1 MALKDILNAKQN
13 KEELDKAKD
22 ALSKLGGLDYLELQ
36 NRISSA
42 QKELELIMR
51 QHAEAQTA
59 VVKLRNTKADYER
72 EISNLKQQA
81 GIAESIVNL
90 ENILQQKRSQI
101 IVADDAILME
111 SFSLYSPRFSFA
123 SAEEYR
129 VKLDECREVQKQ
141 MIRSGTAATGAKNWQ
156 VNGSSSQ
163 GAKLVNDM
171 IKLCLRS
178 FNNECDSAI
187 EIVRFNNFDRCLQRI
202 DKSAETIQKT
212 AKMMSV
218 TIADEYIKL
227 KHEELSIALEYQ
239 IKKQEEKERLKE
251 LRAQQR
257 EEARVA
263 KELEQSRLASLKEQ
277 KHYQQAYD
285 LITKQIDE
293 CSDDEAKKV
302 LYDRR
307 KEISQKLVSIEDEL
321 TEIDYRQANQR
332 AGYVYVISNIGAFGE
347 GVYKIGMTRRLEPQ
361 ERIDELGDASVP
373 FNFDIHAMIFSDDA
387 PALEAAL
394 HNAFDAKKVNKVNGR
409 KEFFRVTLDEVKDVV
424 YSAYGKSVEFIDI
437 PAAEQYRQSIR
448 M

>member
-1 MALKDILNAKQN
+1 
-13 KEELDKAKD
+13 
-22 ALSKLGGLDYLELQ
+22 
-36 NRISSA
+36 
-42 QKELELIMR
+42 
-51 QHAEAQTA
+51 
-59 VVKLRNTKADYER
+59 
-72 EISNLKQQA
+72 
-81 GIAESIVNL
+81 
-90 ENILQQKRSQI
+90 
-101 IVADDAILME
+101 
-111 SFSLYSPRFSFA
+111 
-123 SAEEYR
+123 
-129 VKLDECREVQKQ
+129 
-141 MIRSGTAATGAKNWQ
+141 
-156 VNGSSSQ
+156 
-163 GAKLVNDM
+163 M

-187 EIVRFNNFDRCLQRI
+187 ESVRFNNFDRCLQRI

-293 CSDDEAKKV
+293 CSDNEAKKA

-387 PALEAAL
+387 PALEATL
-394 HNAFDAKKVNKVNGR
+394 HNAFDAKKINKVNGR
-409 KEFFRVTLDEVKDVV
+409 KEFFRVTLDEDKDVV

-437 PAAEQYRQSIR
+437 PAAEQYRQSIK